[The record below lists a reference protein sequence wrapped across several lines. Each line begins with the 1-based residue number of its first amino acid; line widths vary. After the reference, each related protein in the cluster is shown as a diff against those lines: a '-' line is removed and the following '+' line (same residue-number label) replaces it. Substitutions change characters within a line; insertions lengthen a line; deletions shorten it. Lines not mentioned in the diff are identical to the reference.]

1 MPLYAKVWDTSS
13 PHNTGTREDGNRNA
27 ALSDWETLM
36 PDADARDRIGPYPV
50 VIRMGPYA
58 SPLQKDLDTR
68 SAGGMKTVVSR
79 DAQATLLSRLRDPLS
94 RMGLRSPKHA
104 YAIAEV

>member
-36 PDADARDRIGPYPV
+36 PDADARDLIGPYPV

-58 SPLQKDLDTR
+58 SPCRRIWTHGLPARRHEDGCEPGCAGNPSLPVERPLVSHGLAFSPTR
-68 SAGGMKTVVSR
+68 IGDS
-79 DAQATLLSRLRDPLS
+79 
-94 RMGLRSPKHA
+94 
-104 YAIAEV
+104 